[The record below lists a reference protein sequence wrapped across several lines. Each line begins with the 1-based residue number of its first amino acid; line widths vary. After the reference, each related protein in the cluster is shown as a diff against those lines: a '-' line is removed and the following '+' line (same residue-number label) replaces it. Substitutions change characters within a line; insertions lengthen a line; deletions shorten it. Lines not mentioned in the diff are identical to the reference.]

1 MSAFLFHS
9 FKRLCVSKR
18 LFVKITKEIRVKAR
32 LVYAVLLASSLVA
45 PVFAAPD
52 PQQTIE
58 QNKAVARKLFEVALN
73 HQDWETYNQLHSKD
87 FVAHQE
93 KYSGN
98 LAEDLQ
104 SAKNWRLSF
113 PDLKYTVDRE
123 IAEGDFVAVQ
133 YTFRG
138 TNTGPWR
145 GFPAT
150 AKPVERSGLIIFQ
163 IVEGKIVEEW
173 AAFDRLTIY
182 KQLGLTPPS

>member
-1 MSAFLFHS
+1 M
-9 FKRLCVSKR
+9 
-18 LFVKITKEIRVKAR
+18 KAH

-52 PQQTIE
+52 PQQTID

-73 HQDWETYNQLHSKD
+73 HQDWEVYNQIHSKD

-93 KYSGN
+93 KYRGD

-104 SAKNWRLSF
+104 SARNWRLSF
-113 PDLKYTVDRE
+113 PDLKYSVDRV
-123 IAEGDFVAVQ
+123 IAEGDFVVVQ

-150 AKPVERSGLIIFQ
+150 AKPVERSGVVIFR

-173 AAFDRLTIY
+173 VAYDGLTIY
-182 KQLGLTPPS
+182 RQLGLTPPS

>member
-150 AKPVERSGLIIFQ
+150 AKPVERSGVVIFQ
-163 IVEGKIVEEW
+163 IVEGKIVQEW
-173 AAFDRLTIY
+173 VAYDGLTIY
-182 KQLGLTPPS
+182 RQLGLTPPS